1 MTVRLL
7 FMAMS
12 SAGFGE
18 TLIGMSLA
26 RQLRRAGVQSHFV
39 IDGTSET
46 LLRGSE
52 FTYTVLDA
60 SMGPLARL
68 LVDEVVDG
76 FRPDAIVLS
85 DYFTF
90 HGVFSKR
97 FRLDA
102 WFVESYG
109 LPILPIDIWEWD
121 RSPFKVDVF
130 VGKHLDV
137 SRHILELP
145 VYLRPVPV
153 AHLDDGG
160 DPKVLPFR
168 LWEGDEKVTRRTRNH
183 LRTTFGAPPGARLVL
198 LAVAGW
204 QQGKYDDDNGDRI
217 AAKVPELLAHYLA
230 QLPEQAHFVIVGTVP
245 PALRGL
251 PADRVHTIPSCSPSR
266 FNVLL
271 GSVDLVL
278 TLNVGATTL
287 ARAVL
292 SDIPGMCLTNSHG
305 ADGDEGIAKLE
316 GEFGGLSPFVRDWLG
331 ETTPMYPFRMWPLG
345 FHTFLDP
352 LVTDNPYMSTIV
364 HAELLDEAAVLSGL
378 NRVLFDAGTRD
389 ALAAARAGYL
399 AQLARHRDTAQVFAD
414 AAALCGLDM
423 G

>member
-1 MTVRLL
+1 MRLL

-12 SAGFGE
+12 SAGYGE

-39 IDGTSET
+39 IDTTSET

-52 FTYTVLDA
+52 FPYTVLDA
-60 SMGPLARL
+60 SMGALARL
-68 LVDEVVDG
+68 LVDEAVDG

-90 HGVFSKR
+90 YGVFAKR

-102 WFVESYG
+102 WFVEDYG

-130 VGKHLDV
+130 VGRQLEV
-137 SRHILELP
+137 SRHILDLP
-145 VYLRPVPV
+145 AYLRPVPV
-153 AHLDDGG
+153 AHPDGGG

-168 LWEGDEKVTRRTRNH
+168 LWEGDEKVSRRTRNH
-183 LRTTFGAPPGARLVL
+183 LRTTFGAPAGARLVL

-204 QQGKYDDDNGDRI
+204 QQGKYDDDDGDRI

-230 QLPEQAHFVIVGTVP
+230 QLPGQVHFVIVGTVP
-245 PALRGL
+245 DALRGL
-251 PADRVHTIPSCSPSR
+251 PADRVHTIPSCSPNR

-292 SDIPGMCLTNSHG
+292 SDIPGMCLTNSHSTG
-305 ADGDEGIAKLE
+305 GEEDVAKLE
-316 GEFGGLSPFVRDWLG
+316 SEFGGLSPYVRGWLG
-331 ETTPMYPFRMWPLG
+331 ETAPIYPFRMWPLG

-352 LVTDNPYMSTIV
+352 LVADNPYMSTIV
-364 HAELLDEAAVLSGL
+364 HAELLDEDAVLSGL
-378 NRVLFDAGTRD
+378 RRVLFDTETRD
-389 ALAAARAGYL
+389 ALAAARADYL
-399 AQLARHRDTAQVFAD
+399 ARLSRHRDTVQVFAD
-414 AAALCGLDM
+414 AAALCGLELR
-423 G
+423 